1 MIEYGCKTRYIFYN
15 NKFNFSSPFQCKN
28 IINERTVFSMTRDVR
43 IAIDNIA
50 SLVRSAFGISVPVT
64 DMDEVVR
71 RIGGSVKESDDL
83 LLIADGAVRKTE
95 DDSFVIL
102 VSKNQAPARR
112 NFTIA
117 HEIGHL
123 FLHMGYK
130 INDELWA
137 QQNSNPYY
145 RNGTTQDE
153 YQANEFAAAFL
164 MPEQE
169 YIEKLEELTENGQ
182 VNACELAAYFN
193 VSIEAATNRGKFLNC
208 IPW

>member
-1 MIEYGCKTRYIFYN
+1 
-15 NKFNFSSPFQCKN
+15 
-28 IINERTVFSMTRDVR
+28 MTRDVR

-50 SLVRSAFGISVPVT
+50 SQVRSAFGISVPVT
-64 DMDEVVR
+64 DIDEVVR
-71 RIGGSVKESDDL
+71 RMGGSVVESDDL
-83 LLIADGAVRKTE
+83 LLIADGAVKKT
-95 DDSFVIL
+95 DDDRFVIL
-102 VSKNQAPARR
+102 VSKNQTPVRR

-130 INDELWA
+130 INDDLWA

-145 RNGTTQDE
+145 RNGTTLDE

-164 MPEQE
+164 MPEDE
-169 YIEKLEELTENGQ
+169 YVQKLNELTKNGR
-182 VNACELAAYFN
+182 VDACELASYFN
-193 VSIEAATNRGKFLNC
+193 VSIEAATNRGKFLNY